1 MYSGIW
7 AYVVFDVGSEAGPIC
22 FFEIPSGVG
31 RKGSKM
37 LTYGDMDGEMITK
50 ERVVSG
56 GPGTGWGEGWRY
68 GCDV

>member
-1 MYSGIW
+1 MKLGQS
-7 AYVVFDVGSEAGPIC
+7 A